1 MLFSQEQLIQPMF
14 LSLYNYVNCP
24 FHIVCAA
31 IGREEEEV
39 SIGQYCQQNNGTVFK
54 KKKKAFFF

>member
-39 SIGQYCQQNNGTVFK
+39 SIGQYCQQNNGTVF
-54 KKKKAFFF
+54 F